1 MCCVGTVPSQ
11 RATCAERAEVLLAK
25 GMARRGVCSADP
37 GVLASRRGGCSAD
50 RGCLASRRGVCHGDP
65 GRCASRRSVCHG
77 DPGRCASRRFR
88 SWRRSWAAPS
98 RRCSAPSRS
107 APSLPRRWGRRARP
121 LLCVMCSGRGKQC
134 LKGQGAGCTAWCS
147 VVLLLLSRVLQQP
160 GGWAFAGGL
169 RAAGMQRL
177 QYQTMAHC
185 RCKEIS
191 CNPCASSSY
200 EGC

>member
-1 MCCVGTVPSQ
+1 MEEELGCPI
-11 RATCAERAEVLLAK
+11 AEVFSSISERPIA
-25 GMARRGVCSADP
+25 A
-37 GVLASRRGGCSAD
+37 ASLGQ
-50 RGCLASRRGVCHGDP
+50 
-65 GRCASRRSVCHG
+65 
-77 DPGRCASRRFR
+77 
-88 SWRRSWAAPS
+88 
-98 RRCSAPSRS
+98 
-107 APSLPRRWGRRARP
+107 ARP
-121 LLCVMCSGRGKQC
+121 PAPLCHVQWSREAVLERTGSRVHC
-134 LKGQGAGCTAWCS
+134 L
-147 VVLLLLSRVLQQP
+147 VLCCAFALSRVLQQP